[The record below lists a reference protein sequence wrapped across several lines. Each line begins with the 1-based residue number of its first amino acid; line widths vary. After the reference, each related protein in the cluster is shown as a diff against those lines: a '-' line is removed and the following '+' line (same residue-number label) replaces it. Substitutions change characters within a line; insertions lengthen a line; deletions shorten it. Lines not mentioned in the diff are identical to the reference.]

1 MEIKG
6 PGRITTSGV
15 SRKKKA
21 GASGKAGFSKAL
33 STDETSAAAPPS
45 GTSPLTSVSS
55 LLSLQEMP
63 TSSEGRSKGLAMAED
78 LLSHLEIIRH
88 GLLAGQIPQSRLNEV
103 VAIVTRERSL
113 SKDPAL
119 DGILD
124 DIELRVKVELAK
136 LEMIGE

>member
-6 PGRITTSGV
+6 PGRVTTSGV
-15 SRKKKA
+15 SRKKKT
-21 GASGKAGFSKAL
+21 GGSGKSGFSKAL
-33 STDETSAAAPPS
+33 STDETSSAPPPS
-45 GTSPLTSVSS
+45 GTSPLTTVNS

-63 TSSEGRSKGLAMAED
+63 TSSEGRSRGLAMAED
-78 LLSHLEIIRH
+78 MLGHLEIIRH
-88 GLLAGQIPQSRLNEV
+88 GLLAGQIPQNKLKEV
-103 VAIVTRERSL
+103 VKVISRERSM

-119 DGILD
+119 DEILN

>member
-6 PGRITTSGV
+6 PGRVTTSGV
-15 SRKKKA
+15 SRKKKT
-21 GASGKAGFSKAL
+21 GGSGKAGFSKAL
-33 STDETSAAAPPS
+33 STDEASSASPPS

-63 TSSEGRSKGLAMAED
+63 TSSDGRSKGLALAED
-78 LLSHLEIIRH
+78 LIGHLEIIRH
-88 GLLAGQIPQSRLNEV
+88 GLLAGQIPQSRLRDV
-103 VAIVTRERSL
+103 VAVVTRERDM

-119 DGILD
+119 DEILN

-136 LEMIGE
+136 LEMFGE